1 MTNPTMTRPTDQ
13 ELIDGLRSF
22 RERVDVR
29 HALADRLEAA
39 VAASGSPPSPN
50 DAESVAAIAR
60 ACDMPNETR
69 LTRLAA
75 NVVAMRANYARICDA
90 LQSCVQRHKLGL
102 GGELIDELV
111 VAEVDRSRASSGST
125 GAPPDTF
132 RNTFRNPVAQAL
144 WGDKEKGK

>member
-29 HALADRLEAA
+29 HALADRLDAA
-39 VAASGSPPSPN
+39 VAASGSPPSPEQLEAISN
-50 DAESVAAIAR
+50 VINLIDRVEEMSPSDREIYRAGCDALNAIAR
-60 ACDMPNETR
+60 A
-69 LTRLAA
+69 
-75 NVVAMRANYARICDA
+75 
-90 LQSCVQRHKLGL
+90 
-102 GGELIDELV
+102 
-111 VAEVDRSRASSGST
+111 SSGCT